1 MFNLKEVVAKKLRQP
16 ILPDSK
22 AHKSENLDAIALF
35 QNPVESRGIYIPRD
49 SFLIYLAA
57 LKSLSIRDNNK
68 FNLQL
73 FGNLDQKA
81 SSGV

>member
-1 MFNLKEVVAKKLRQP
+1 MANKDIAARYSYCP
-16 ILPDSK
+16 I
-22 AHKSENLDAIALF
+22 IALF
-35 QNPVESRGIYIPRD
+35 ETNLTVESRIFGIYIPRD

-57 LKSLSIRDNNK
+57 LKSFSIRDRNK
-68 FNLQL
+68 FNLQP